1 MGDATYQSLRTKLED
16 YKTIT
21 EIYSKITEEYL
32 NTQTEIADAQKK
44 EDNET
49 DVMNTNHRRVEY
61 EVSAMDTIYDMGTWL
76 NGIYIIVALLFLG
89 KYYTVIST
97 EKSGYTITKM
107 VGMSVILVS
116 IPFILDYVIDLFIY
130 IYKLPNM
137 MYPDAT
143 P

>member
-1 MGDATYQSLRTKLED
+1 MVDATYQSLTTKRQD
-16 YKTIT
+16 YETLT
-21 EIYSKITEEYL
+21 EIYSKITDEFL

-44 EDNET
+44 KDNET

-97 EKSGYTITKM
+97 EINGYTKTKM
-107 VGMSVILVS
+107 VGMSIILVS

-130 IYKLPNM
+130 IYELPNM

>member
-1 MGDATYQSLRTKLED
+1 MVDATYQSLTTKRQD
-16 YKTIT
+16 YETLT
-21 EIYSKITEEYL
+21 EIYSKITDEFL
-32 NTQTEIADAQKK
+32 TTQTEIADAQKK
-44 EDNET
+44 NYNET

-61 EVSAMDTIYDMGTWL
+61 EVSAMDTIYDMRTWL
-76 NGIYIIVALLFLG
+76 NGIYVIVALLFLG

-97 EKSGYTITKM
+97 EINGYTKTKM

-130 IYKLPNM
+130 IYELPNM

>member
-44 EDNET
+44 KDNET

-130 IYKLPNM
+130 IYELPNM